1 MTLLH
6 RSVFA
11 AELKT
16 ILRERIGELSHDLAY
31 GAGVADYAAYRQAVG
46 HIAGLL
52 EAIDLCDVAELKA
65 DDRERGA

>member
-46 HIAGLL
+46 RIAGLL
-52 EAIDLCDVAELKA
+52 EAIELCDEAEKKA

>member
-46 HIAGLL
+46 RIAGLL
-52 EAIDLCDVAELKA
+52 EAIELCDEAEKKA
-65 DDRERGA
+65 DDRERGV

>member
-16 ILRERIGELSHDLAY
+16 ILHARIGELSHDLAY

-52 EAIDLCDVAELKA
+52 EAIELCDEAEKKA
-65 DDRERGA
+65 DDRERGV